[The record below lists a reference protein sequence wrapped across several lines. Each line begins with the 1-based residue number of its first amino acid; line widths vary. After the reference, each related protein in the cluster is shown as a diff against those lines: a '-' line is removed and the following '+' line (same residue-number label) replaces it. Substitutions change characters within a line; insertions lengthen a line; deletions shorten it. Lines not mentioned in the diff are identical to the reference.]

1 MKKKGLYLELEHF
14 NENFLRRNRVMPVNF
29 YKGENYNQEAKVGLG
44 NNLYNNT
51 GLWSKEAYFNFY
63 DKEYNSDLLNFL
75 TILKQSKNNPEKLK
89 ILKSFFDEEYIGR
102 YLAYIVLSQ
111 NYHISKFHNN
121 RLVLDT
127 WKGQVFPVITDPE
140 NSENVELNFDKSSN
154 DLTSI
159 LNQNSEFINLK
170 YRYLHKFLFDK
181 DILLEEINYLEKIRD
196 NVINV
201 LKNDPVKINIFK
213 DLLGKNEN
221 YKILDKNIQSLYD
234 RKKILKNELIKKPN
248 VKWTKNSNNF
258 SIILN
263 GQLPVNKIEL
273 YFKEDVPD
281 WVFIDENYNNSY
293 DSNEIKFYKKNNKIN
308 LDVSLYANR
317 VNLGNAYNLFN
328 DNIKTIITKFN
339 LISSNR
345 NNPSSIKITNLFLKK
360 FILAK
365 YEDNLIGSKSNLLN
379 KVIFNSNKINILK
392 SKILSGQIIV
402 EKNLIFS
409 DPVQIKPGTTFLLD
423 KNVNIIF
430 KNKVEATGKK
440 DNKIIFKARSQEPWG
455 TVALLGGNT
464 AGSKLS
470 YVEFND
476 GSGSFSDQF
485 TFTSMFSIHNTSNIE
500 LKNINFKNNHFF
512 DDMVHLIYSSNINME
527 NLSFSHA
534 FGDAI
539 DIDIC
544 KNINIKNSTFINSK
558 NDGIDLMESNV
569 NISDVKIYNS
579 QDKAISIGE
588 ASIAKVSNSRLEKN
602 KFGIAVKDS
611 SKTFISKVEFINN
624 QSQIASYKKNLQYG
638 AGGEA
643 IVEYSIFKSKV
654 NNFMSSNSKISIKNS
669 KIIGD
674 LKKKETKSQLM
685 KENKILQRYEFKY
698 F

>member
-1 MKKKGLYLELEHF
+1 M
-14 NENFLRRNRVMPVNF
+14 
-29 YKGENYNQEAKVGLG
+29 
-44 NNLYNNT
+44 
-51 GLWSKEAYFNFY
+51 
-63 DKEYNSDLLNFL
+63 
-75 TILKQSKNNPEKLK
+75 
-89 ILKSFFDEEYIGR
+89 
-102 YLAYIVLSQ
+102 
-111 NYHISKFHNN
+111 
-121 RLVLDT
+121 VLDT

-360 FILAK
+360 FILEK
-365 YEDNLIGSKSNLLN
+365 YKINLIGSKSNLLN

-402 EKNLIFS
+402 DKNLIFS

-527 NLSFSHA
+527 NLSFSNA

-674 LKKKETKSQLM
+674 LKKGDQITINER
-685 KENKILQRYEFKY
+685 E
-698 F
+698 

>member
-1 MKKKGLYLELEHF
+1 MKKIFKEISIYSLPFLGLIVVLFFINIIKKDFILGHTLHSTYKPPYNWFHELTVIPINKFFISIKNDKNIYLPQIKLYASYSQLSSLIDDLPNSTKSWKRGMVIQGGDNQDLKNIQFRLRGDNPENWLLEKKSFRIKLKKSEMNGRKRYYNYLPFEPRILISNRLAKKANLLSPQVKPVEFILNEKKKGLYLELEHF

-345 NNPSSIKITNLFLKK
+345 NNPSSIKITNLFLK
-360 FILAK
+360 
-365 YEDNLIGSKSNLLN
+365 NL
-379 KVIFNSNKINILK
+379 F
-392 SKILSGQIIV
+392 
-402 EKNLIFS
+402 
-409 DPVQIKPGTTFLLD
+409 
-423 KNVNIIF
+423 
-430 KNKVEATGKK
+430 
-440 DNKIIFKARSQEPWG
+440 
-455 TVALLGGNT
+455 
-464 AGSKLS
+464 
-470 YVEFND
+470 
-476 GSGSFSDQF
+476 
-485 TFTSMFSIHNTSNIE
+485 
-500 LKNINFKNNHFF
+500 
-512 DDMVHLIYSSNINME
+512 
-527 NLSFSHA
+527 
-534 FGDAI
+534 
-539 DIDIC
+539 
-544 KNINIKNSTFINSK
+544 
-558 NDGIDLMESNV
+558 
-569 NISDVKIYNS
+569 
-579 QDKAISIGE
+579 
-588 ASIAKVSNSRLEKN
+588 
-602 KFGIAVKDS
+602 
-611 SKTFISKVEFINN
+611 
-624 QSQIASYKKNLQYG
+624 
-638 AGGEA
+638 
-643 IVEYSIFKSKV
+643 
-654 NNFMSSNSKISIKNS
+654 
-669 KIIGD
+669 
-674 LKKKETKSQLM
+674 
-685 KENKILQRYEFKY
+685 
-698 F
+698 